1 MGMQR
6 NNICTFLIFLL
17 FLVLLIF
24 LVHLSKLD
32 GSTQLQLHK
41 HWTFPR
47 TLRKTCKFYQ
57 TWCKHSS
64 SKHGECCE
72 AIFFLVSFLNLPWC
86 SSTTTWRIRES
97 AFYCCLLCTSK
108 SFPAAVR
115 AFSTNFCSTTFAQR
129 VFNNTHS
136 EWTFASAYAS
146 LSPPASSSSPA
157 LVGLIFETEHKSSY
171 CLKEPSLSL
180 IRSGGVSALA
190 NSVDNRD
197 QSERLLQTDSTA
209 RVEGHQH
216 FSIWMTSAYECNMTH
231 LRRNV
236 ELSQGH
242 SGSAFPDG

>member
-1 MGMQR
+1 MGLLS
-6 NNICTFLIFLL
+6 CT
-17 FLVLLIF
+17 
-24 LVHLSKLD
+24 
-32 GSTQLQLHK
+32 LHK

-72 AIFFLVSFLNLPWC
+72 ATFSLFLSWTFPDVQATPLGRSGNQFFIAAFSALQNLSPPQ
-86 SSTTTWRIRES
+86 SG
-97 AFYCCLLCTSK
+97 
-108 SFPAAVR
+108 
-115 AFSTNFCSTTFAQR
+115 AFSTNLCSTTFAQR

-197 QSERLLQTDSTA
+197 QSERLLQTDSIA
-209 RVEGHQH
+209 GVEGHQH
-216 FSIWMTSAYECNMTH
+216 FSIWMTRANMSV
-231 LRRNV
+231 R
-236 ELSQGH
+236 
-242 SGSAFPDG
+242 